1 MDFLYALEGIR
12 TQPIT
17 DLMSVLT
24 YLGTQYVFMII
35 AVIMLW
41 CIDKRKA
48 YFIFAVSLLGT
59 IANQWLKLV
68 FRIPRPWVLDPDFT
82 IVESAREAAGG
93 YSFPS
98 GHTQFAVG
106 AFGAI
111 AVATKKRWVRVIC
124 IAIILIVPFSRM
136 YLGVHTPLDVGVA
149 FACALALVALL
160 WPCFKDEERF
170 HASIPF
176 LLGGMLV
183 AAIAFAVWVHT
194 APFPADIDAENLAE
208 GLKNAWLLLG
218 CTVGLIVS
226 YLFDRL
232 YLHYEVKA
240 PLPGQILKVVLGLA
254 LMLGIIVGLKPVLA
268 VLCGGAA
275 WASAIRYGLAV
286 IFAGCIWPLTFSRF
300 ARIGA

>member
-12 TQPIT
+12 TQPVT

-59 IANQWLKLV
+59 VANQWLKLV

-111 AVATKKRWVRVIC
+111 AVATKKRWVCVIC

-149 FACALALVALL
+149 FTCALALVALL
-160 WPCFKDEERF
+160 WPCFKNEDRF
-170 HASIPF
+170 HASFPF

-183 AAIAFAVWVHT
+183 AAIAFAVWVNT
-194 APFPADIDAENLAE
+194 TPFPADIDAENLAE

-218 CTVGLIVS
+218 CTVGLIIS
-226 YLFDRL
+226 YLFDRK

-240 PLPGQILKVVLGLA
+240 PLPGQILKVVLGLV
-254 LMLGIIVGLKPVLA
+254 LMLGIIARLKPVLA
-268 VLCGGAA
+268 ALFGAA
-275 WASAIRYGLAV
+275 AWTSAIRYGLTV
-286 IFAGCIWPLTFSRF
+286 IFAGCIWPLTFTRF